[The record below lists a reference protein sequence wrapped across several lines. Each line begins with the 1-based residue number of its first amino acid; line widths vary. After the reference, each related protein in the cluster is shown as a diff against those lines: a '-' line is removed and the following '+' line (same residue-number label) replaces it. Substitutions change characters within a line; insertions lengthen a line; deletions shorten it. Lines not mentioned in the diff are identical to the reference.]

1 MQHPTSGPTGNSS
14 VTLLVLTCA
23 QYAIDAVTAVVG
35 ILMFGDD
42 VLDEITSNIL
52 KTSCY
57 PRALTL
63 MLCGLV
69 AIIPLTKIPL
79 NARPIVTTL
88 EVITGLHQQAVSDN
102 SPLVGR
108 SMYFRGIMKV
118 MIRIMTVLC
127 FLAISILF
135 PAFDAIMAFM
145 GSALCFT
152 ICVT

>member
-1 MQHPTSGPTGNSS
+1 
-14 VTLLVLTCA
+14 
-23 QYAIDAVTAVVG
+23 
-35 ILMFGDD
+35 MFGDD

-52 KTSCY
+52 TTSGY
-57 PRALTL
+57 PRALTFL
-63 MLCGLV
+63 LCAV
-69 AIIPLTKIPL
+69 IAIIPLTKITL

-88 EVITGLHQQAVSDN
+88 EVITGLHQQTVADSTA
-102 SPLVGR
+102 LVGR

-118 MIRIMTVLC
+118 VIRVATILV